1 MPRYIELQGEGK
13 LHLFWP
19 SLHEAWFREF
29 AEEPRLGLPT
39 PGAGGDT
46 VPLTATQLVDLGA
59 AITTRKGRLD
69 NWFRNQRA
77 KMIKVGSV
85 VTPSVS
91 SDSSLAGVLFAP
103 GGPKRHR
110 RHQAIEVYQKQHP
123 ERIRDA
129 LQVAGYNQ
137 LNEEHMSAGTD
148 LDEAGQSARIKA
160 TKVLR
165 MRMRTRIIKEMWGGE
180 SEQERERCAVLAER
194 EEVEAVPTRTE
205 GERTPAEYQAAI
217 DELDAVMVKVH
228 GAVDSMA
235 GWKGFTVVGGPQ
247 PKFGGSMSLKITCF
261 GVSSG
266 GNNFR
271 QSHPTWE
278 DSVARPFQDWLKR
291 VYPADVRKAR
301 ALVEETGTPT
311 DAAAPDEAAEADEP
325 EQAPPQAAKAKKS
338 KRTRRKTAPGN
349 AGTAAT
355 PVLPAA
361 AEAASDASGLG
372 SDTLV
377 PPPTDSAT
385 PLPQLHA
392 SDTPPSHE
400 RSLLEQVAVWEAML
414 GPYDA
419 GASGDFRRDGSG
431 YSSSVGDL
439 SDMEPMGGSD
449 MDGDMGGNMGGGN
462 MANDMGGDMGGGDMD
477 GMGGWDEEAPTTP
490 SWATTFDPLLTL
502 EPHIAA
508 NDTVSTPVAISSAGQ
523 SVYRPSDLFLAFE
536 KTSNAGSSIASN
548 AGWPARAETTFNFPT
563 NDPGIPAGPATFG
576 QASRTG
582 GSGTPARIDFSRQWS
597 ENRGGVAKDVVLS
610 VLAGFETASSIAGT
624 SSTVPPTSPTI
635 STTASSMAV
644 STIATTSSTIDIA
657 HSAPPLAFTTNTTS
671 STMPPPVTTTS
682 AAAATESS
690 TADVVRSAL
699 LLASTTNTTSS
710 TMPPLVTTTSTATES
725 STADVVRSALLLTS
739 TTDTT
744 SSTMPPPVAATAATA
759 TSTAGVAASAPLL
772 PPQSR
777 PMAKWPAPSFS
788 GSPKPVR
795 KAAGKKPAEKA
806 QGKKKK
812 SEKAGDV
819 NTPAGSST
827 TVGDALPPPLVYTTT
842 NNNRRINN
850 EADARMAKRKAVEK
864 KQKML
869 LHNPDGPTPLVVLPR
884 ARRAR
889 AQADGTEVKLPKRHT
904 RKELEIMRLEAA
916 MTARGVAAQAERDV
930 AAAKTGTKRKA
941 VDAGTSGAVKKRKV

>member
-1 MPRYIELQGEGK
+1 MAPKPWATAAELGFLQSKMPQYIELQGEGK

-39 PGAGGDT
+39 PGAGGDA
-46 VPLTATQLVDLGA
+46 VPLTATQLVNLGA
-59 AITTRKGRLD
+59 AITTRKGQLD

-91 SDSSLAGVLFAP
+91 SDSSLAGVLFKP
-103 GGPKRHR
+103 GCPKRHR
-110 RHQAIEVYQKQHP
+110 RHQAIEVYQKQNP

-129 LQVAGYNQ
+129 LQVAGFNQ

-148 LDEAGQSARIKA
+148 LDEAGQSVRIKA

-165 MRMRTRIIKEMWGGE
+165 MRMRTRIIKGW
-180 SEQERERCAVLAER
+180 

-205 GERTPAEYQAAI
+205 GECTPAEYQAAI

-291 VYPADVRKAR
+291 PWMFAPLVPW
-301 ALVEETGTPT
+301 VEETGTPT

-439 SDMEPMGGSD
+439 SDMEPMGGGD
-449 MDGDMGGNMGGGN
+449 MDGDMGGDMGGGN
-462 MANDMGGDMGGGDMD
+462 MANDMGGDMGSGDMD
-477 GMGGWDEEAPTTP
+477 GMGGWDEEAPATP
-490 SWATTFDPLLTL
+490 SWATTFDPLLTQ
-502 EPHIAA
+502 
-508 NDTVSTPVAISSAGQ
+508 VAISSAGQ

-536 KTSNAGSSIASN
+536 KTSNAGSSTTAVS
-548 AGWPARAETTFNFPT
+548 WPARAETTFNFPT

-582 GSGTPARIDFSRQWS
+582 GSGTPACIDFSCQWS

-682 AAAATESS
+682 AATDLSS
-690 TADVVRSAL
+690 TADVVHSAL

-710 TMPPLVTTTSTATES
+710 TMPPLVTTTSAATES

-744 SSTMPPPVAATAATA
+744 SSTMPPPVAATAATT
-759 TSTAGVAASAPLL
+759 TST
-772 PPQSR
+772 
-777 PMAKWPAPSFS
+777 
-788 GSPKPVR
+788 PVR
-795 KAAGKKPAEKA
+795 KAAGKKPAAKA
-806 QGKKKK
+806 QGQKKK

-819 NTPAGSST
+819 DTPAGSST

-889 AQADGTEVKLPKRHT
+889 AQADGMEVKLPKRHT